1 MNIII
6 CGAGDVGRHSAEVL
20 APAGHNITVIDL
32 DAAKLAI
39 LDETV
44 DVRTLIGD
52 ATRADVLQEAGVD
65 GADLLIAATNIDQI
79 NLLTCAVATALGVEL
94 CIARVHH
101 SSFFEG
107 VGLDYG
113 KALGI
118 DHLICPEATTA
129 QAIASTLRSPG
140 SLAIESFARGK
151 VEMQSLPVSE
161 DAKAVGK
168 QLKEL
173 KLPGARVAAVNQK
186 GQPILPEAT
195 TEIHA
200 GDVVTLIGDAA
211 AFDKTRKLFDT
222 KAGRRLSI
230 MIMGGSALAV
240 WLCRALR
247 TRNVSIRLFE
257 PDRERAEE
265 LAEKLDWITVL
276 HADAIHT
283 DAMADERVDLADA
296 FVAVTD
302 DDETN
307 ILAAARAKSM
317 GGKSAIAVLQRGTY
331 LHLLEHVGIDKAFSP
346 RETAVVE
353 MLRRLETGPMR
364 HLGSL
369 EAGIAEV
376 YEMRVTENSPITGNP
391 LREVKFPEH
400 ASIAVLNRGDDVFVP
415 GADDT
420 LHPRDTVVVIAPG
433 TARKALRKLF
443 AS

>member
-173 KLPGARVAAVNQK
+173 M
-186 GQPILPEAT
+186 
-195 TEIHA
+195 
-200 GDVVTLIGDAA
+200 D
-211 AFDKTRKLFDT
+211 F
-222 KAGRRLSI
+222 
-230 MIMGGSALAV
+230 
-240 WLCRALR
+240 
-247 TRNVSIRLFE
+247 
-257 PDRERAEE
+257 
-265 LAEKLDWITVL
+265 
-276 HADAIHT
+276 
-283 DAMADERVDLADA
+283 
-296 FVAVTD
+296 
-302 DDETN
+302 
-307 ILAAARAKSM
+307 
-317 GGKSAIAVLQRGTY
+317 
-331 LHLLEHVGIDKAFSP
+331 
-346 RETAVVE
+346 
-353 MLRRLETGPMR
+353 
-364 HLGSL
+364 
-369 EAGIAEV
+369 
-376 YEMRVTENSPITGNP
+376 
-391 LREVKFPEH
+391 
-400 ASIAVLNRGDDVFVP
+400 
-415 GADDT
+415 
-420 LHPRDTVVVIAPG
+420 
-433 TARKALRKLF
+433 
-443 AS
+443 